1 MQKKGR
7 YTMNYNYQ
15 QDKSN
20 LLYAFDK
27 RLILSE
33 MSKKLLSDLLLVR
46 RILLLSINKRSYDIY
61 RKNQDQLIMIL
72 ALLSIKDEELNIEN
86 FNIEVTTR
94 MSIIKKY
101 FNVNNPNISK
111 NTVYFKPNFKKI
123 EMLIKNFNY

>member
-1 MQKKGR
+1 
-7 YTMNYNYQ
+7 MNYNYQ

>member
-1 MQKKGR
+1 
-7 YTMNYNYQ
+7 MNYNYQ

-33 MSKKLLSDLLLVR
+33 VSKKLLSDLLLVR